1 MPARLPDNI
10 KSLVIQQ
17 WLEGKPRNNIAAEN
31 GLSDGAVT
39 NIVNEWKHNL
49 GFSLADDL
57 RELAVTMKRVGV
69 TAPQC
74 AVGFRVAMIML
85 NMGVKEDDFESYILD
100 IYNRCKNVGLT
111 PENIAS
117 HLKDLLELST
127 TNIPFSQIP
136 NYVKQKTEEKEKL
149 EKEIKKLKA
158 QKEILNLQKSNSES
172 VRDQALQDERMTAA
186 ELKWHSDLRAELR
199 KYGIPVDDISKFA
212 KAVNGMREYGYD
224 VDKVIS
230 EFSESQSLETRRKM
244 LQDSVRMLQSEHN
257 YLSQHCSLAQNT
269 LNSHRSTISAL
280 EELQAMGF
288 GVKELKLL
296 WHTINEIA
304 VANNIPLYEA
314 QQKFFKD
321 VEEQYDKKLGFE
333 SKVQNLRLEINKLSE
348 HNSKLPL
355 VGPLL
360 AKLVQSGVNEQ
371 DIINVAYI
379 FNTHTGS
386 KSNTID
392 IQLLISDLHKYG
404 PIKSVIQQLSQ
415 DKDNLENQ
423 IASLKI
429 QKQDLDRQNQVIA
442 VLSIYLKQIVE
453 FYCRSAAALFRNE
466 IKRMVLIA
474 AFLGYYYLSSL
485 QYEALL
491 QVNGGISTFIAL
503 IRAAKGE
510 DVPILEIRMSVIK
523 AIEIMIGKLGTNDD
537 RLTQVLSETRF
548 ELMKN

>member
-17 WLEGKPRNNIAAEN
+17 WLKGKPRNDIAADN

-85 NMGVKEDDFESYILD
+85 NMGIKEDDFESYILD

-199 KYGIPVDDISKFA
+199 KYGIAVDDISKFA
-212 KAVNGMREYGYD
+212 KAV
-224 VDKVIS
+224 
-230 EFSESQSLETRRKM
+230 
-244 LQDSVRMLQSEHN
+244 
-257 YLSQHCSLAQNT
+257 
-269 LNSHRSTISAL
+269 
-280 EELQAMGF
+280 
-288 GVKELKLL
+288 
-296 WHTINEIA
+296 
-304 VANNIPLYEA
+304 
-314 QQKFFKD
+314 
-321 VEEQYDKKLGFE
+321 
-333 SKVQNLRLEINKLSE
+333 
-348 HNSKLPL
+348 
-355 VGPLL
+355 
-360 AKLVQSGVNEQ
+360 
-371 DIINVAYI
+371 
-379 FNTHTGS
+379 
-386 KSNTID
+386 
-392 IQLLISDLHKYG
+392 
-404 PIKSVIQQLSQ
+404 
-415 DKDNLENQ
+415 
-423 IASLKI
+423 
-429 QKQDLDRQNQVIA
+429 
-442 VLSIYLKQIVE
+442 
-453 FYCRSAAALFRNE
+453 
-466 IKRMVLIA
+466 MV
-474 AFLGYYYLSSL
+474 
-485 QYEALL
+485 
-491 QVNGGISTFIAL
+491 
-503 IRAAKGE
+503 
-510 DVPILEIRMSVIK
+510 
-523 AIEIMIGKLGTNDD
+523 
-537 RLTQVLSETRF
+537 
-548 ELMKN
+548 

>member
-17 WLEGKPRNNIAAEN
+17 WLEGKPRNDIAAEN

-39 NIVNEWKHNL
+39 NIVNEWKHKL

-69 TAPQC
+69 TASQC
-74 AVGFRVAMIML
+74 ALGFRVAMIML

-100 IYNRCKNVGLT
+100 IYNHCKNVGLP
-111 PENIAS
+111 PENIAF
-117 HLKDLLELST
+117 HLKDLVDFST
-127 TNIPFSQIP
+127 TNIPFSQLP
-136 NYVKQKTEEKEKL
+136 NYIKQNADEKEKL
-149 EKEIKKLKA
+149 EKEVKKLKA
-158 QKEILNLQKSNSES
+158 QKEILNLQKSYSES
-172 VRDQALQDERMTAA
+172 VRDQALQDERMTAT
-186 ELKWHSDLRAELR
+186 ELKWHSDIKAELR

-257 YLSQHCSLAQNT
+257 YLSQQCSLAQNT

-348 HNSKLPL
+348 HNRKLPL

-392 IQLLISDLHKYG
+392 IQLLISDLHKY
-404 PIKSVIQQLSQ
+404 PTIKSVIQQLSQ
-415 DKDNLENQ
+415 DKDNLTNQ
-423 IASLKI
+423 IASLKT
-429 QKQDLDRQNQVIA
+429 QKQDLERQNQIIVA
-442 VLSIYLKQIVE
+442 LSTYSKQIAE
-453 FYCRSAAALFRNE
+453 FYCASAAALFRKE
-466 IKRMVLIA
+466 VKRLVLIA
-474 AFLGYYYLSSL
+474 AFTMYYLMKL

-491 QVNGGISTFIAL
+491 QVNAITTFISL

-510 DVPILEIRMSVIK
+510 DVPILELRMSVIK
-523 AIEIMIGKLGTNDD
+523 AIEVMIGKLGTNDD
-537 RLTQVLSETRF
+537 RLTQVLTEARL